1 MDAPQ
6 TLSMD
11 APQIQPQPQIQTQL
25 QPKTPQVK
33 FPSID
38 NLNPKSTR
46 VWAGEGPEANN
57 HLWYVQE
64 KLDGSQF
71 TFVLNPDYNPEDPK
85 SPQLLFYNKGGAIN
99 PTNKIFLK
107 AMNMLNV
114 LAKTG
119 RMSSQYVYHG
129 EAICSTNHGV
139 VKYER
144 VPKYYVV
151 LYDLTTL
158 DGKYQHPATM
168 KAEATRLGLEA
179 APVLYFNF
187 DRSISPYEVCQ
198 RLVDEIAAGKIK
210 SMLGGTPEGVVL
222 KHESFV
228 SRGKT
233 VATKLKLV
241 TPAFRESHA
250 MKQHK
255 EQATPA
261 SSIEEIGK
269 AYSLE
274 ARFHKSY
281 QHLRDAGKLKHVME
295 DVIKIKEELDDDLE
309 RECRDE
315 IMMYLWAELAPYV
328 KRACRTGFDDWYK
341 NKLEA
346 LNAAEKVESMKEF
359 EASEPVV

>member
-1 MDAPQ
+1 MDA
-6 TLSMD
+6 
-11 APQIQPQPQIQTQL
+11 PQPQIQTQL

-71 TFVLNPDYNPEDPK
+71 TFVLNPDYNSEDPK
-85 SPQLLFYNKGGAIN
+85 SQQLLFYNKCGAIN

-158 DGKYQHPATM
+158 DGKYQHPTTV
-168 KAEATRLGLEA
+168 KAEARRLGLESA
-179 APVLYFNF
+179 HVLYLNF

-341 NKLEA
+341 RYLET
-346 LNAAEKVESMKEF
+346 LNAAEKVEPKTEQ
-359 EASEPVV
+359 